1 MAVLTSPG
9 EVDITA
15 RILSGKEPAQVWR
28 AEIAGRV
35 GALAGDGVRVGLA
48 TLLVGDDGASQ
59 VYVSMK
65 HKAATAA
72 GMVSID
78 RRLGADASQDEVD
91 AAIDALNADPAV
103 SGYIVQL
110 PLPGHIDTD
119 RAILR
124 IDPDKDAD
132 GLHALNLGRMVL
144 DLRAPRPATPSG
156 ILRLL
161 DHYEIET
168 GGAHVVIVGRS
179 GLVGRP
185 LSVML
190 SQRPRNATVTVAHS
204 RTDDL
209 AETARSAD
217 ILVVAA
223 GSPGLI
229 GADHVAPGATVID
242 VGTTKTDDGLV
253 GDVRFDEVSEI
264 AGAITPVPGGVG
276 PMTIAGLLAN
286 TVTLADSRNGGDA

>member
-1 MAVLTSPG
+1 ML
-9 EVDITA
+9 
-15 RILSGKEPAQVWR
+15 R
-28 AEIAGRV
+28 AEVAGRV
-35 GALAGDGVRVGLA
+35 GALAAHGVRVGLA
-48 TLLVGDDGASQ
+48 TLLVGDDGPSQ

-65 HKAATAA
+65 HKAAVKA
-72 GMVSID
+72 GMHSIE
-78 RRLGADASQDEVD
+78 RRLGADASQSEVD
-91 AAIDALNADPAV
+91 AAIDDLNSDPEV

-110 PLPGHIDTD
+110 PLPGHLDTD

-124 IDPDKDAD
+124 IAPDKDAD

-144 DLRAPRPATPSG
+144 GLPAPRPATPSG

-161 DHYEIET
+161 DHYDIDT
-168 GGAHVVIVGRS
+168 AGKHVVIVGRS

-204 RTDDL
+204 ATADL
-209 AETARSAD
+209 VDVASSAD

-223 GSPGLI
+223 GSPGLV
-229 GADHVAPGATVID
+229 GADHVAPGAVVID
-242 VGTTKTDDGLV
+242 VGTTKTDSGLV
-253 GDVRFDEVSEI
+253 GDVRFDEVAEI
-264 AGAITPVPGGVG
+264 AAAITPVPGGVG

-286 TVTLADSRNGGDA
+286 TVFLAEAGGEETS